1 MEEVTHYR
9 GRLTSGMNKLLK
21 ITGASNERK
30 QKLLS
35 DLERAEYFI
44 DDGYPR
50 IVFLA
55 WEGDELTAK
64 IDISSSWWAEHSP
77 FFLIHNLS
85 TDLWKNMHSVNS
97 RRNLPSGLYRL
108 TCGEAYCYKCSKT
121 GPREGFTESFGYVG
135 CNMALFKMGAHVYI
149 MNRGK
154 LVRITSRT
162 NIRYAFTKCL
172 TPLFLSLPGISLARS
187 ATKRFNRITRLSS
200 E

>member
-9 GRLTSGMNKLLK
+9 GRLTPGRNKLLK

-30 QKLLS
+30 QQLLS
-35 DLERAEYFI
+35 DLESAEYFI

-50 IVFLA
+50 IVFLV

-64 IDISSSWWAEHSP
+64 VDIPGSWSAENSP
-77 FFLIHNLS
+77 FFLIYNLS

-97 RRNLPSGLYRL
+97 RKHLPSGLYRL
-108 TCGEAYCYKCSKT
+108 TCGEAHCYKCNKT

-154 LVRITSRT
+154 LVRITSRS
-162 NIRYAFTKCL
+162 NILYAFTKCL
-172 TPLFLSLPGISLARS
+172 TPLFLSRQVICSARS
-187 ATKRFNRITRLSS
+187 ATKRLNRITRSSS